1 MKRGTWRWGGRT
13 DSHPDGQRR
22 AAKPKMSLP
31 RADSSVRGGGYPNAA
46 PPKSL
51 NRRSEVQEA
60 TRSTGLGQDH
70 FDLLIACQERDTR
83 HSSGLAFV
91 TTPRRRPDRWRCAR
105 PPMRSKPTHVAAGKR
120 ARRFGT
126 WYSWRR
132 RHTWE
137 TADAAEAHPEWQVSA
152 GSRASGLA
160 ADARRAG
167 SRAPARVSARYR

>member
-1 MKRGTWRWGGRT
+1 MKRGTWCWGGRT

-105 PPMRSKPTHVAAGKR
+105 APMRSKPTHVAAGKAR
-120 ARRFGT
+120 ADSAPGT
-126 WYSWRR
+126 RGDVGP
-132 RHTWE
+132 TWE
-137 TADAAEAHPEWQVSA
+137 SADVAEAHPEWQVSA
-152 GSRASGLA
+152 ASVV
-160 ADARRAG
+160 RAG
-167 SRAPARVSARYR
+167 SGVTHGGRPPG